1 MTSLAKF
8 LCSWLEAL
16 WVLSCIILYDSRTTH
31 LFNAFIIRF
40 CSKNMEWIQACLMLW
55 HTHEHIFLIL
65 LRLLRGIEESIEDLF
80 EGLYFIDRSSFLVL
94 TLNCHLILKSGSI
107 EIHSFNKR
115 GVSFHYK
122 WAFSTWSFEIHLT
135 NCSCRFLVASI
146 LFLSLFLD
154 QVFLVLWLVLIVNI
168 CIFTE
173 VFRVLDLVGQLL
185 YGLCDFCL
193 ESALKE
199 HCEGDKDQQVE
210 DQEQKLEIDKIGFD
224 ESLQVVL
231 DKIK

>member
-65 LRLLRGIEESIEDLF
+65 LRLLRGIEESIEDTL
-80 EGLYFIDRSSFLVL
+80 EGLHLINWSSFLVL
-94 TLNCHLILKSGSI
+94 ALDSHLIFELWSI
-107 EIHSFNKR
+107 KIHSFNKR
-115 GVSFHYK
+115 RISLHYK
-122 WAFSTWSFEIHLT
+122 RGLSTWSFEIHLT
-135 NCSCRFLVASI
+135 NCSCRFFIGSI

-154 QVFLVLWLVLIVNI
+154 LVLWELLLVLTVNAS
-168 CIFTE
+168 IFTKILW
-173 VFRVLDLVGQLL
+173 VLDLLGQFL

-193 ESALKE
+193 EPALKE
-199 HCEGDKDQQVE
+199 HCEGDE
-210 DQEQKLEIDKIGFD
+210 DQ
-224 ESLQVVL
+224 
-231 DKIK
+231 